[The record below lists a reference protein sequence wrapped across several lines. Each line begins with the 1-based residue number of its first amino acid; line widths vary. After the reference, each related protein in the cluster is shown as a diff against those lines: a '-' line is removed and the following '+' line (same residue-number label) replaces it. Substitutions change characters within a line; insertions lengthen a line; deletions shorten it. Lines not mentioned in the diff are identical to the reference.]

1 MNAPMV
7 EDYFHRQSRAKALVQ
22 EFLARSPDSP
32 EVWGVVG
39 PWGSGK
45 STFLRFMRAELAESE
60 PDVVAIDFNPWWFS
74 SRENIIRNFLR
85 ELASIS
91 RTGLGNDNLASAFYR
106 LSNVLALAPAVASGA
121 ALAMGNAEVVASP
134 EAQNVFGK
142 LRQASKWGRKVAD
155 KLSLPPSIED
165 LRETITEG
173 LARGKKRIWVF
184 VDDVD
189 RLQRDEMLAMFR
201 LLRSIGELPYIKY
214 VVAVAFEGAE
224 HSLESPDLVRSYVAK
239 VLTDSYYLPQ
249 ISPIQMQMYFAERLA
264 QSWKAYKEFEQ
275 EYSAHVTEAFD
286 VIPARF
292 LTPRLM
298 EQLSNATVRALET
311 NQLGGEIAL
320 HDLILLETL
329 RLCFNKVHSF
339 VIEQSSWL
347 ADSTADLAID
357 DLAGEFNSRL
367 DESLPEMS
375 KKEREEAMRIL
386 WSLFPKFNPSGAFY
400 INRLGPHRAW
410 KSAVLSAYLM
420 GDADAAG
427 VSQRRRKELW
437 NELGTLSPLGFN
449 KQISKEPEDAY
460 LALKEW
466 IDQLPVIEGRDI
478 ERVIRYARA
487 YYYSLN
493 EKVAYNFLARTGI
506 LLTPFYSLERV
517 VPDKRR
523 EFLGKLIEE
532 ALKAAPANALVD
544 LLDLLK
550 DNQRMASNKA
560 WVDAKGPFFDEISN
574 RAADQVLSAIRD
586 GMRSDVSPRVLRA
599 ALCAWSPALSDALEE
614 LNAVAA
620 HKFAAAALGL
630 YQNASTL
637 EHIKQLSPII
647 DSPVFD
653 VMLQDETVREAL
665 LQDKKRLREAQAAMN
680 SEEGATPDGYG
691 VLG

>member
-7 EDYFHRQSRAKALVQ
+7 EDYFHRQSRAKALVR
-22 EFLARSPDSP
+22 ELLERTPASP

-45 STFLRFMRAELAESE
+45 STFLRFMRAELAELE

-74 SRENIIRNFLR
+74 SKEDIIRNFLR
-85 ELASIS
+85 ELGSIS
-91 RTGLGNDNLASAFYR
+91 KTKLSNDGLASAFYF
-106 LSNVLALAPAVASGA
+106 LSDVLALAPAVAGA
-121 ALAMGNAEVVASP
+121 GALAMGNAEIIASP
-134 EAQNVFGK
+134 EAQYIRGQ
-142 LRQASKWGRKVAD
+142 LQQASKLGRRVGD

-165 LRETITEG
+165 LRTKMTEG
-173 LARGKKRIWVF
+173 LASSAKRIWVF
-184 VDDVD
+184 IDDVD
-189 RLQRDEMLAMFR
+189 RLQRDEMLAMFS

-224 HSLESPDLVRSYVAK
+224 HSLESPNLVRSYAAK
-239 VLTDSYYLPQ
+239 VFTDAYYLPQ
-249 ISPIQMQMYFAERLA
+249 ISPTQLQMYFAERLA

-275 EYSAHVTEAFD
+275 EYSRHVTEAFE

-292 LTPRLM
+292 LTPRFM

-329 RLCFNKVHSF
+329 RLCFNNVHSF

-347 ADSTADLAID
+347 VDSAADSAID
-357 DLAGEFNSRL
+357 DLAGELNSRL

-375 KKEREEAMRIL
+375 KKEREEALRIL

-410 KSAVLSAYLM
+410 KSAVLSAYLV

-427 VSQRRRKELW
+427 VSQRRRKQLW

-466 IDQLPVIEGRDI
+466 IDQLQGIEGGDI

-517 VPDKRR
+517 VPDKRG

-532 ALKAAPANALVD
+532 SLKAAPVNVLVD

-550 DNQRMASNKA
+550 DNQRMVSIKA
-560 WVDAKGPFFDEISN
+560 WVDAESPFFDEIYI

-586 GMRSDVSPRVLRA
+586 GMRNDVSPRVLRA

-614 LNAVAA
+614 LDAEAA
-620 HKFAAAALGL
+620 HKVAAAALGV
-630 YQNASTL
+630 YQNASTI
-637 EHIKQLSPII
+637 EHIEQLSPII

-653 VMLQDETVREAL
+653 VMLQDETVKEAL
-665 LQDKKRLREAQAAMN
+665 LQDKKRLQETQTAMN
-680 SEEGATPDGYG
+680 GEEGSDPDG
-691 VLG
+691 